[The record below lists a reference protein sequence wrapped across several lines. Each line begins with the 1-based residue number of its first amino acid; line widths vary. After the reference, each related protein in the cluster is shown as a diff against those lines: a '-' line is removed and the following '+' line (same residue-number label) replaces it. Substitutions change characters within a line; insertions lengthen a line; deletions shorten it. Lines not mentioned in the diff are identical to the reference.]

1 MRRYGDDIMIEL
13 AKKFKVTGMSC
24 AACSAR
30 VEKAVAALDGVKS
43 VSVNLL
49 TGDMLVEGDVPAAKI
64 TAAVKKAGYGAKSA
78 DKDADTAADEGALAD
93 TETPKR
99 RRRLILSLCFLVP
112 LVYVTMGGLMWNFP
126 LPKGFAEN
134 PLAVALFELLITTA
148 IAVINQNYFIGGYSA
163 LARRAPN
170 MDSLV
175 ALGSSAAYIYSTVI
189 FFEMTAAPEHAA
201 HLLHGLYYE
210 SAAMILT
217 LITVGKTLEARAKGK
232 TTDALRSLMKLAPK
246 EATVIKDGKETKIPI
261 SELAVGDIFV
271 VRAGE
276 SIAADAVLVDG
287 CGAVDESALTGESI
301 PVDKTVGD
309 KLSAATVN
317 KSGYLTCR
325 ATAVGA
331 DTTLSAII
339 RMVSD
344 AAATKAPI
352 AKVADKVSGI
362 FVPTVLA
369 ISLVTTAGW
378 LIGGA
383 DVGSALAR
391 GISVLVISCPCAL
404 GLATPVAIMV
414 ASGKGARCGILFKTA
429 ASLEAAGRIDTVA
442 IDKTGTLT
450 EGRPTVCDI
459 IPSDG
464 ATIEELTAAAAALEA
479 KSEHP
484 LGRAVAEYAANLKI
498 TVRKTEN
505 FIVSAGGGLEAELCG
520 DGENIKLIGGSLK
533 FVGEKLTGV
542 DLSDEKERA
551 DRLSKEGKTPMLFA
565 EDGKI
570 LGLIAVRDG
579 LRADS
584 VIAIAQLKKM
594 GIKTV
599 MLTGDRKATAEAVG
613 AAAGVDE
620 IRAELLP
627 WQKADALKELA
638 ASGDNLAMVGD
649 GINDAPALAAAN
661 LGIAVGAGTD
671 IAIDSADVVL
681 MGKGLAELP
690 AAIRL
695 GRATLTNIHENLFW
709 AFVYNAIGI
718 PLAAGLFG
726 LKLDPMFAA
735 AAMSLSSFCV
745 VSNALRLNI
754 VNITKDSGY
763 FARNRRKKAKKS
775 NKSANSLKSGC
786 GCENSE
792 SCELTMTVKING
804 MMCAHCEKRVKD
816 ALEAL
821 PGVVSADVSHEKEQA
836 VIVHNGKLAAA
847 DVKIAVEKAGYKLKR

>member
-1 MRRYGDDIMIEL
+1 MNFFGISPMRRYGDDIMTEL
-13 AKKFKVTGMSC
+13 TKKFKVSGMSC

-49 TGDMLVEGDVPAAKI
+49 TGDMLVEGDISASKI
-64 TAAVKKAGYGAKSA
+64 IAAVKKAGYGAKSA
-78 DKDADTAADEGALAD
+78 DKDNGTADENALAD

-99 RRRLILSLCFLVP
+99 RRRLILSLCFLIP

-148 IAVINQNYFIGGYSA
+148 IAVINQNYFIGGYTA

-189 FFEMTAAPEHAA
+189 FFEMTASPEHAA
-201 HLLHGLYYE
+201 HMLHGLYYE

-246 EATVIKDGKETKIPI
+246 EATVIKDGRETKIPI

-301 PVDKTVGD
+301 PVDKSVGD

-369 ISLVTTAGW
+369 IALVTTAGW

-383 DVGSALAR
+383 DAGSALAR

-464 ATIEELTAAAAALEA
+464 VTIEELTAAAAALEA

-484 LGRAVAEYAANLKI
+484 LGRAIAEYAENFKI
-498 TVRKTEN
+498 AIEKTEN
-505 FIVSAGGGLEAELCG
+505 FVVSAGGGLEAELCG
-520 DGENIKLIGGSLK
+520 DYENVKLIGGSLK
-533 FVGEKLTGV
+533 FVGEKMPNV
-542 DLSDEKERA
+542 DLSVEKERA

-565 EDGKI
+565 EGGKI

-584 VIAIAQLKKM
+584 VTAIAQLKKWES
-594 GIKTV
+594 
-599 MLTGDRKATAEAVG
+599 R
-613 AAAGVDE
+613 
-620 IRAELLP
+620 
-627 WQKADALKELA
+627 
-638 ASGDNLAMVGD
+638 
-649 GINDAPALAAAN
+649 
-661 LGIAVGAGTD
+661 
-671 IAIDSADVVL
+671 
-681 MGKGLAELP
+681 
-690 AAIRL
+690 RL
-695 GRATLTNIHENLFW
+695 
-709 AFVYNAIGI
+709 
-718 PLAAGLFG
+718 
-726 LKLDPMFAA
+726 
-735 AAMSLSSFCV
+735 C
-745 VSNALRLNI
+745 
-754 VNITKDSGY
+754 
-763 FARNRRKKAKKS
+763 
-775 NKSANSLKSGC
+775 
-786 GCENSE
+786 
-792 SCELTMTVKING
+792 
-804 MMCAHCEKRVKD
+804 
-816 ALEAL
+816 
-821 PGVVSADVSHEKEQA
+821 
-836 VIVHNGKLAAA
+836 
-847 DVKIAVEKAGYKLKR
+847 